1 MEKNYKISLT
11 GDLGSGKS
19 TVGKMLTTKYNL
31 EKVSIGSIQREMADK
46 MNMNTYEFNKYMA
59 SHPEFDKILDT
70 KLCEYENIEGN
81 FLFDSRMAWHFAS
94 NVFKIFVTVDPM
106 TAAERVMA
114 NPRPEEPYESVEDA
128 CTGLIER
135 SRVEQAR
142 FLDMYGV
149 DYYDFKNHNL
159 VVDSTRRTPEE
170 IVEIIW
176 EAFLA
181 YQEDPIANAH
191 RECL

>member
-1 MEKNYKISLT
+1 LGITPLELNIRMKQDRSL
-11 GDLGSGKS
+11 DDRLDS
-19 TVGKMLTTKYNL
+19 TVTRL
-31 EKVSIGSIQREMADK
+31 SRERAD
-46 MNMNTYEFNKYMA
+46 
-59 SHPEFDKILDT
+59 DKLI
-70 KLCEYENIEGN
+70 
-81 FLFDSRMAWHFAS
+81 FDSRMAWHFAS

>member
-1 MEKNYKISLT
+1 MQITIT
-11 GDLGSGKS
+11 GKLGSGKS
-19 TVGKMLTTKYNL
+19 TVCKLIAEKYGY
-31 EKVSIGSIQREMADK
+31 EIFSTGAIQREVAKELGITPLELNIRMKQDRSLDDRLDSTVTRLSRERANDK
-46 MNMNTYEFNKYMA
+46 L
-59 SHPEFDKILDT
+59 I
-70 KLCEYENIEGN
+70 
-81 FLFDSRMAWHFAS
+81 FDSRMAWHFAS

-128 CTGLIER
+128 CAGLIER

-170 IVEIIW
+170 IVDIIW